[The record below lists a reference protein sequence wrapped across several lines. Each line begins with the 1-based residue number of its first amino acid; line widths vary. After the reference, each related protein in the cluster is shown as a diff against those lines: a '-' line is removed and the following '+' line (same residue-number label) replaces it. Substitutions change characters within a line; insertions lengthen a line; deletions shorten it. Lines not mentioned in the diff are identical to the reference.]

1 MLERDTITSLGI
13 CNMALGKSNLI
24 SFGCVCVL
32 IQTRL
37 SSSCISEIRIHANM
51 HINEKTCI
59 QSLSLLGVCD
69 AYIHK
74 IS

>member
-1 MLERDTITSLGI
+1 MERDTITSFGI
-13 CNMALGKSNLI
+13 CNNVIWPKANQILLALA
-24 SFGCVCVL
+24 VCVL
-32 IQTRL
+32 IHTRL
-37 SSSCISEIRIHANM
+37 SSCISEIRILANM